1 MRIKKKH
8 IQEKIDPNAVAN
20 QAGEVVDAVANEL
33 DSDDDTAKSFVKSM
47 AVSENDEMNEDGEGA
62 VSRGIEHGVKS
73 EPEVSD
79 ADKLALKQGKP
90 TKKINYGEKDLP
102 FESEIKEGKIAR
114 KVIRTIKVK
123 DLK

>member
-20 QAGEVVDAVANEL
+20 QAGEVVDAVADEL

-47 AVSENDEMNEDGEGA
+47 AVSENDEVNEDGEGA
-62 VSRGIEHGVKS
+62 ASRAIQYNVKS
-73 EPEVSD
+73 NNVSD
-79 ADKLALKQGKP
+79 ADKKALKQGTP
-90 TKKINYGEKDLP
+90 TKSINYGEKDLP
-102 FESEIKEGKIAR
+102 FESEIRENKSGR
-114 KVIRTIKVK
+114 KVIKTIKVK